1 MLFSSFHAYL
11 FVGFC
16 GAISGW
22 ITPVNGTSPP
32 ALTPANLAVALDT
45 LFRCHDPWLR
55 AALSKRYGADLADDL
70 AQETYLRAAP
80 YNLTGG
86 IRHPKA
92 LLMRIARGIASNR
105 ARDTRLEVSIDPTQ
119 TQLPVQSEAASQD
132 HALTLKQILLALPV
146 ELRDVF
152 ILNHIQGLTYQEIAA
167 LRDIPLTTVHHRMRQ
182 ALART
187 SSAMRD

>member
-1 MLFSSFHAYL
+1 MDGS
-11 FVGFC
+11 
-16 GAISGW
+16 
-22 ITPVNGTSPP
+22 SPP
-32 ALTPANLAVALDT
+32 ALTPANLATALDG
-45 LFRCHDPWLR
+45 LFRGHDAWLR
-55 AALSKRYGADLADDL
+55 AALRKRYGPDLADDL

-80 YNLTGG
+80 YNVTGK

-92 LLMRIARGIASNR
+92 LLMRIARGIASNL
-105 ARDTRLEVSIDPTQ
+105 ARDTRLEVQSDTDEAPPPI
-119 TQLPVQSEAASQD
+119 QSEPASQE
-132 HALTLKQILLALPV
+132 HALTLKQIVLALPV

-152 ILNHIQGLTYQEIAA
+152 ILNHIQGLTYQEIAT